1 MIVNREGG
9 HAMACPP
16 FFVLAGH
23 TSRPAYTY
31 IYIRYTR
38 VRDFCA
44 PRSSIILDDGGHHPR

>member
-31 IYIRYTR
+31 IYKVHARERLLRTE
-38 VRDFCA
+38 V
-44 PRSSIILDDGGHHPR
+44 